1 MRKTAITM
9 SITVALVAAACT
21 GSDDAGETPDDTAAT
36 TAEAG
41 TDTDTAASTDTAAAD
56 DGADTSTGSNDDTT
70 DTDDVAAS
78 GGAADTTDEPTETT
92 TTIDP
97 AEATTI
103 DQINDYIDQAAA
115 FDQAAADAQFP
126 EGLTFAAG
134 GAPGYSRYVFRENS
148 AGVVPTLVEGPLTDT
163 VRCQE
168 PELPCSY
175 LELKD
180 LHESGGEIP
189 DELAMSA
196 DELAELVAQLDE
208 LSAFAVEHR
217 DINDACA
224 AGFIS
229 DRIQTANM
237 GTHLYNVSW
246 IGDGFDPSKPE
257 ILLYALADNTLPAGP
272 VGQCEDGAWNGDP
285 MQLIGTSFIIP
296 PQIIGNDHPETFAG
310 PLDNWHIHY
319 NLCRGASEGRD
330 SFLPRAECEASG
342 GSFSASLGWMIHA
355 WVDPEHDNQLG
366 VFSMWNSTVAPI
378 MDADTIFE
386 TRGVQ
391 GSDFPEGAEQSLIAD
406 FAYTG
411 ELQISVGQSIFF
423 NNVDAVPHTVSGGTF
438 DDPRLDEFDSGLLD
452 PGSNYELSFDEPG
465 TYSLFC
471 TLHPDMVATVTV
483 DG

>member
-1 MRKTAITM
+1 MRTTTI
-9 SITVALVAAACT
+9 SISIAVALAVAACS
-21 GSDDAGETPDDTAAT
+21 GSDDAGETSDDAPVTAAPGAAETDDAPDT
-36 TAEAG
+36 TAAPDTTEAP
-41 TDTDTAASTDTAAAD
+41 DTTAAPETTEAPETTA
-56 DGADTSTGSNDDTT
+56 
-70 DTDDVAAS
+70 
-78 GGAADTTDEPTETT
+78 PPETT

-97 AEATTI
+97 TEAKTV

-148 AGVVPTLVEGPLTDT
+148 AGVVPTLVEGPLDDT
-163 VRCQE
+163 VRCQD
-168 PELPCSY
+168 PDLPCSY
-175 LELKD
+175 LELKE

-189 DELAMSA
+189 DELRMTG

-208 LSAFAVEHR
+208 LSAFAVAHQ
-217 DINDACA
+217 DIDDACA

-237 GTHLYNVSW
+237 GTHLYNVAW

-257 ILLYALADNTLPAGP
+257 ILLYALADDTLPVGP
-272 VGQCEDGAWNGDP
+272 VGQCVDGAWDGEP

-296 PQIIGNDHPETFAG
+296 PQIIGNDHPDTFAG

-355 WVDPEHDNQLG
+355 WVDPAHDNQLG

-378 MDADTIFE
+378 TDAETIFE
-386 TRGVQ
+386 TREVQ
-391 GSDFPEGAEQSLIAD
+391 GSDFPEGAEQSLITD

-411 ELQISVGQSIFF
+411 ELQVTVGQSIFF

-438 DDPRLDEFDSGLLD
+438 DDPLLDDFDSGLLD

-465 TYSLFC
+465 VYSLFC